1 LWLWAWER
9 PEDLS
14 FLRGHE
20 RRVGVAYLART
31 LRVDGDRVF
40 SDTRQQPL
48 VVPEHVWL
56 STVVRIEVPRGR
68 APSPSTLPQ
77 VVDQVLAAWS
87 ESKAPRVQID
97 FDARRSETAYY
108 TQLLTALRAQLPQGV
123 ALDITALAA
132 WCAQEH
138 SWLDAAKLPV
148 DRVVPMVF
156 SMGPDTR
163 LVRAWLS
170 VRGEF
175 KSPQCRDALGISTD
189 EPFAP
194 SPSVQTVYA
203 FSPRPWTAASAHALP
218 RWKDFP

>member
-148 DRVVPMVF
+148 DR
-156 SMGPDTR
+156 
-163 LVRAWLS
+163 
-170 VRGEF
+170 GEF